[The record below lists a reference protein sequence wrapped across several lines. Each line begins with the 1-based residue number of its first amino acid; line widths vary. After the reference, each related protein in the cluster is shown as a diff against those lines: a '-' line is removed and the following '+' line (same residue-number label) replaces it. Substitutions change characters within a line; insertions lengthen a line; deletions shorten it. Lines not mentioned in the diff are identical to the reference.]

1 MPDKT
6 DPKIVQ
12 QVKLISI
19 LAPGNGFTA
28 AELAEQL
35 GVSTTSIYR
44 YLDNLKK
51 GGLPVV
57 YHSGRYS
64 FATEKTKDL
73 SKVMYFT
80 TEEAHVLSEA
90 LNNIHDDTLFKANLR
105 SKLGAFIDMLSLPKC
120 TIKYKNAS
128 NVRAVSKAIKEHRQ
142 IVFHDYASTNSASVR
157 DRYVEPFGFTTNY
170 AEIWCYD
177 LEDGK
182 NKTFKTARISNA
194 EVLPVPWEHGHAHR
208 KGFVDVFRMT
218 GYERYRVRLRLG
230 VRAYSLLI
238 EEFPMAEDNIFE
250 VDETH
255 WFLDTLVANYR
266 GVGRFVIGLADDID
280 IIDTPELVEYIKD
293 FTNKHVLPVIEGE
306 SVPLRGGGRQAG
318 GVNSQL

>member
-1 MPDKT
+1 
-6 DPKIVQ
+6 
-12 QVKLISI
+12 
-19 LAPGNGFTA
+19 
-28 AELAEQL
+28 
-35 GVSTTSIYR
+35 
-44 YLDNLKK
+44 
-51 GGLPVV
+51 
-57 YHSGRYS
+57 
-64 FATEKTKDL
+64 
-73 SKVMYFT
+73 
-80 TEEAHVLSEA
+80 
-90 LNNIHDDTLFKANLR
+90 
-105 SKLGAFIDMLSLPKC
+105 
-120 TIKYKNAS
+120 
-128 NVRAVSKAIKEHRQ
+128 
-142 IVFHDYASTNSASVR
+142 
-157 DRYVEPFGFTTNY
+157 
-170 AEIWCYD
+170 
-177 LEDGK
+177 
-182 NKTFKTARISNA
+182 
-194 EVLPVPWEHGHAHR
+194 
-208 KGFVDVFRMT
+208 MT

>member
-1 MPDKT
+1 
-6 DPKIVQ
+6 
-12 QVKLISI
+12 
-19 LAPGNGFTA
+19 
-28 AELAEQL
+28 
-35 GVSTTSIYR
+35 
-44 YLDNLKK
+44 
-51 GGLPVV
+51 
-57 YHSGRYS
+57 
-64 FATEKTKDL
+64 
-73 SKVMYFT
+73 MYFT
-80 TEEAHVLSEA
+80 IEEAHVLSEA

-194 EVLPVPWEHGHAHR
+194 EVLPAPWEHGHAHR

-218 GYERYRVRLRLG
+218 GYDHYRVRLRLG

-238 EEFPMAEDNIFE
+238 EEYPMAEDEVFE

-293 FTNKHVLPVIEGE
+293 FTNKHV
-306 SVPLRGGGRQAG
+306 VPLSEGVAAGRR
-318 GVNSQL
+318 SLRKYEST